1 MLRKERPGISQQSSY
16 PEHAA
21 MIEAPLTNAAAP
33 DHLEPGVAAKIP
45 PGIYRNISA
54 DLLQR
59 RTDFYL

>member
-16 PEHAA
+16 PEHA
-21 MIEAPLTNAAAP
+21 MLIEAPLTNAAAI
-33 DHLEPGVAAKIP
+33 DKRGGGKIP